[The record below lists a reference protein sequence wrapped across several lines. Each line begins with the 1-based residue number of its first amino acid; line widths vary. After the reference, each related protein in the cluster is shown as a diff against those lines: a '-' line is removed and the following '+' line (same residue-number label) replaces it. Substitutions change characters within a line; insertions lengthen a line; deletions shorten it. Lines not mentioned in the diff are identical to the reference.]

1 MKILEYRPSKETA
14 YVIHAVFF
22 NFYCLLAAR
31 AATVATGICPD
42 TDAQSIWCLRLRW
55 VKKLTDVIFLSI
67 GGEYLDSFVVG
78 KSLDWIQFS
87 VAFLLPFFALTTI
100 HRGMFM
106 DIDLK
111 PARYWL
117 DNILKLCR
125 AIFFVLG
132 SLLLIAMLI
141 RMGFDIYQQLD
152 GSRSLI
158 LIERSKYG
166 VAPQK

>member
-1 MKILEYRPSKETA
+1 M
-14 YVIHAVFF
+14 
-22 NFYCLLAAR
+22 
-31 AATVATGICPD
+31 GICPS
-42 TDAQSIWCLRLRW
+42 TDALGIWCLRLRW
-55 VKKLTDVIFLSI
+55 VKKFTDVILLSI
-67 GGEYLDSFVVG
+67 GGEYFDSFVAG
-78 KSLDWIQFS
+78 KALDGMQFT
-87 VAFLLPFFALTTI
+87 VAFLLPFLALTTI

-106 DIDLK
+106 DTDLK
-111 PARYWL
+111 PASNWL

-158 LIERSKYG
+158 LIERSKFG
-166 VAPQK
+166 AAPQK